1 MSLLA
6 QSGAGLWHLCL
17 VASISVAAAFPASI
31 AAQVVRTEV
40 LPLQSVTLTDEQFLG
55 GHEAGKPVTVAGV
68 LSLPKAGSD
77 RLPAIVIL
85 HPSGGI
91 NSGITDWQQEFL
103 AMGVATFVVDSFA
116 GRGVVNTFNDQ
127 GQLGRLVQLE
137 DAYRALD
144 LLQKHPRVD
153 PERVILMGES
163 RGGQP
168 ALYADLKRFQQLHG
182 STSGK
187 GFAGYIAFYPNCNT
201 TYRADDDFDDKPV
214 LVFHGTADDYAP
226 VASCRAY
233 VERLRAKGKD
243 IKFIEYSGAQHMF
256 DWKAAAKPI
265 VLAKA
270 QTIRSCQLSE
280 AQNGQ
285 IMDAATGQPFTYS
298 DPCVE
303 YGPTLAYD
311 EKAAINARKTVR
323 EFVTGTLKLGAPAP

>member
-6 QSGAGLWHLCL
+6 RSGARLRRLCL
-17 VASISVAAAFPASI
+17 VTTLSVAAAFPTLI

-55 GHEAGKPVTVAGV
+55 GHEPGKPVTVAGV
-68 LSLPKAGSD
+68 LSLPRAGSD

-103 AMGVATFVVDSFA
+103 AMGVATFVVESFA
-116 GRGVVNTFNDQ
+116 GRGVVNTLNDQ

-144 LLQKHPRVD
+144 LLQKHPRID

-168 ALYADLKRFQQLHG
+168 ALYADLKRFQRLHG
-182 STSGK
+182 SSSGK

-201 TYRADDDFDDKPV
+201 TFRADDDFDDKPV
-214 LVFHGTADDYAP
+214 LVFMAVQMNLLLSHHAAHTSKDCEPREKTSNSSSTRGPSICST
-226 VASCRAY
+226 
-233 VERLRAKGKD
+233 GK
-243 IKFIEYSGAQHMF
+243 
-256 DWKAAAKPI
+256 PR
-265 VLAKA
+265 
-270 QTIRSCQLSE
+270 RSPSFS
-280 AQNGQ
+280 
-285 IMDAATGQPFTYS
+285 PRRR
-298 DPCVE
+298 P
-303 YGPTLAYD
+303 
-311 EKAAINARKTVR
+311 
-323 EFVTGTLKLGAPAP
+323 

>member
-1 MSLLA
+1 M
-6 QSGAGLWHLCL
+6 
-17 VASISVAAAFPASI
+17 VAFPNSS

-40 LPLQSVTLTDEQFLG
+40 VPLQSVTLTDEQFLSG
-55 GHEAGKPVTVAGV
+55 REPGKPVTVAGV

-77 RLPAIVIL
+77 RLPAVVLL

-103 AMGVATFVVDSFA
+103 SMGVATFVVDSFA
-116 GRGVVNTFNDQ
+116 GRGIANTINDQ
-127 GQLGRLVQLE
+127 SQLGRLAQLE
-137 DAYRALD
+137 DAYRALG
-144 LLQKHPRVD
+144 LLQKHSRVD
-153 PERVILMGES
+153 PDRVLLMGVS

-168 ALYADLKRFQQLHG
+168 ALYAGLKRFQRLHG
-182 STSGK
+182 SVSGK

-201 TYRADDDFDDKPV
+201 TYRADDEFDDKPV
-214 LVFHGTADDYAP
+214 RVFHGSADDYAP
-226 VASCRAY
+226 VASCRAF
-233 VERLRAKGKD
+233 VEKLRAKGKD
-243 IKFIEYSGAQHMF
+243 IEIIEYPGAQHMF

-270 QTIRSCQLSE
+270 QTIRNCQLIE

-285 IMDAATGQPFTYS
+285 IVDSATGQLFTYS

-311 EKAAINARKTVR
+311 ETAAISAKKAVR
-323 EFVTGTLKLGAPAP
+323 EFVTGTLKLGEPSR

>member
-6 QSGAGLWHLCL
+6 RSGAGLRRLCL
-17 VASISVAAAFPASI
+17 VTTLSVAAAFPTLI

-55 GHEAGKPVTVAGV
+55 GHDPGKPVTVAGV

-116 GRGVVNTFNDQ
+116 GRGVVNTLNDQ

-144 LLQKHPRVD
+144 LLQKHPRID

-182 STSGK
+182 SSSGK
-187 GFAGYIAFYPNCNT
+187 GFVGYIAFYPNCNT

-270 QTIRSCQLSE
+270 QTIRSCQLTE

-285 IMDAATGQPFTYS
+285 IMDAATGRPFTYS

-323 EFVTGTLKLGAPAP
+323 EFVMGTLKLGEPAP